1 MDNSRANLLEEA
13 VGINKGGRVV
23 AVEDCVETSGAFVL
37 YHFLKRSLHP
47 DSSDVVIFIAF
58 SHPFSHYE
66 RILRKMGCNLTVH
79 RKNHR
84 FVFLDMLTLECPDRN
99 GKERR
104 QDGLLALYG
113 EIEKAVEI
121 YSSLEG
127 SRTITIM
134 IDDVSLIEVAAN
146 GSSNHVLDF
155 LHYCYTLKAKY
166 GCSFVTLNHEDIYS
180 SANML
185 PLILQPEYFA
195 DVIIKAEPLA
205 TGLASDVHGQLTVLN
220 KGSVC
225 DLGGSSSKVRNFH
238 FRVKENIV
246 DYFYPGTQT

>member
-1 MDNSRANLLEEA
+1 MDNSLLEEA
-13 VGINKGGRVV
+13 VGIAANRGRVV
-23 AVEDCVETSGAFVL
+23 VVVEDCVDTSGAFVL
-37 YHFLKRSLHP
+37 HHFLKRSLHP
-47 DSSDVVIFIAF
+47 DSSDVVVFIAF
-58 SHPFSHYE
+58 AHPFSHYD
-66 RILRKMGCNLTVH
+66 RILRKMGCNLTVQ
-79 RKNHR
+79 RKNQR
-84 FVFLDMLTLECPDRN
+84 FLFLDMLTLECPDRN
-99 GKERR
+99 EREAR
-104 QDGLLALYG
+104 EDGLLALYG

-134 IDDVSLIEVAAN
+134 IDDVSLMEVVAN

-155 LHYCYTLKAKY
+155 LHYCYSLKEKY

-180 SANML
+180 SANTL
-185 PLILQPEYFA
+185 PLILQPEYLA

-220 KGSVC
+220 KGSAC

-238 FRVKENIV
+238 FRVKENNV
-246 DYFYPGTQT
+246 DYFYPGTRT

>member
-1 MDNSRANLLEEA
+1 METARANLLEEA
-13 VGINKGGRVV
+13 VGVSKGGRVV
-23 AVEDCVETSGAFVL
+23 VVEDCVETSGAFVL
-37 YHFLKRSLHP
+37 HHYLKRSLHP
-47 DSSDVVIFIAF
+47 DSSDVVVFIAF
-58 SHPFSHYE
+58 AHPFSHYE
-66 RILRKMGCNLTVH
+66 RILRKMVSSRLVI
-79 RKNHR
+79 
-84 FVFLDMLTLECPDRN
+84 N
-99 GKERR
+99 GREARE
-104 QDGLLALYG
+104 DGLLALYG

-134 IDDVSLIEVAAN
+134 IDDVSLMEVAAN

-155 LHYCYTLKAKY
+155 LHYCYTLRAKY

-185 PLILQPEYFA
+185 PLILQSEYLA

-220 KGSVC
+220 KESVC
-225 DLGGSSSKVRNFH
+225 DLGGGSISKVRNFH
-238 FRVKENIV
+238 FRVKESYV